1 MRTEYDFSAD
11 QCNDLLA
18 IGILEEKI
26 RAEYFYPAQDAVSI
40 KEFPNRAK
48 QFENDPRIEALRRM
62 RAEIYASAPFK
73 MITETEE
80 DVKIV
85 RKMFMKN
92 E

>member
-40 KEFPNRAK
+40 KELPNRAK
-48 QFENDPRIEALRRM
+48 RFENDPRIEAIRKRRD
-62 RAEIYASAPFK
+62 EIYASAPFK